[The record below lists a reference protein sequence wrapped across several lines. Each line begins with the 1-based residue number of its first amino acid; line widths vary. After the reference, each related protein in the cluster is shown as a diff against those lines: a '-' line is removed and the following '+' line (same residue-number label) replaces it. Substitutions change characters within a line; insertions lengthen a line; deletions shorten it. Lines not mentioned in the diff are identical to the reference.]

1 MAEVRSLSRSE
12 TGKTADTVEKTKTAA
27 PMQIKKVEV
36 RRAGTTQV
44 EGSFIFEY
52 SFSSFVQ

>member
-44 EGSFIFEY
+44 ESFIFEY